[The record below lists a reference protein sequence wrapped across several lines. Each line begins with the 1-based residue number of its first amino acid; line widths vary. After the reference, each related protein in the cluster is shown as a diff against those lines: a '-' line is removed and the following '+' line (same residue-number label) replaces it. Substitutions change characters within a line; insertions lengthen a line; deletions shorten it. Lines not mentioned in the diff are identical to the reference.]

1 MPPYERS
8 QCGDTHE
15 PPAKHPEPG
24 RRHMQKHDLY
34 RGALLVIVG
43 RIQRAIES
51 DHKQDDRHR
60 YQPGQ
65 QPIDDTEKAR
75 RVRKI
80 SYRHARSLIDVVT
93 VRISFQS
100 VCAKALPISA
110 TP

>member
-1 MPPYERS
+1 MPRYERS

-43 RIQRAIES
+43 CVHRAIES
-51 DHKQDDRHR
+51 DHEQDDRHC

-65 QPIDDTEKAR
+65 QPVDDTQKAR
-75 RVRKI
+75 WVRKI
-80 SYRHARSLIDVVT
+80 IHRHAWSLINVVT
-93 VRISFQS
+93 VRMYVIP
-100 VCAKALPISA
+100 VRLRKSA
-110 TP
+110 TD